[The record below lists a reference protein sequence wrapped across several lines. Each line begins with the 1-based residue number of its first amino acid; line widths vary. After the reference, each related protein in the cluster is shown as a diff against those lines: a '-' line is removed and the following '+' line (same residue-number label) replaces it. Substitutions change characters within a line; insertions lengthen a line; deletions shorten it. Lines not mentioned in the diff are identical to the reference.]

1 VNTEVNLP
9 YGETRLRL
17 SIPDRVGCTLLEP
30 RDMKKALDAVG
41 QDPEISILLGGP
53 STISLLE

>member
-1 VNTEVNLP
+1 
-9 YGETRLRL
+9 
-17 SIPDRVGCTLLEP
+17 LLEP

-41 QDPEISILLGGP
+41 QDPEISIIPGGP